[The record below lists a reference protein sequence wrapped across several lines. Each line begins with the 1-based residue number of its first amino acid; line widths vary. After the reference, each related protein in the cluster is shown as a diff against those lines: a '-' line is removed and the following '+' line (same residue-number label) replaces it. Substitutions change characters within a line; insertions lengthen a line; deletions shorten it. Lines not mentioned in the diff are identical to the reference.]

1 MNYISTRNKSLNF
14 DFSNIFLRGLAPDG
28 GLFLPSEI
36 KKFSDNKLKELSKL
50 NYIDLGVE
58 IISEFCVP
66 ALKKGKIKLI
76 LDEAYSSF
84 NTKNI
89 VEIKKI
95 DNINLLELYHGPTL
109 AFKDIAMQV
118 IGLMYEALNL
128 NKKKINIIVATSG
141 DTGSAAIAALKE
153 KTEQQLDEEL
163 LPFGFIDTGDPIA
176 DEQGWIEYRPERTFE
191 I

>member
-66 ALKKGKIKLI
+66 ALKKG
-76 LDEAYSSF
+76 
-84 NTKNI
+84 
-89 VEIKKI
+89 
-95 DNINLLELYHGPTL
+95 
-109 AFKDIAMQV
+109 
-118 IGLMYEALNL
+118 
-128 NKKKINIIVATSG
+128 
-141 DTGSAAIAALKE
+141 
-153 KTEQQLDEEL
+153 
-163 LPFGFIDTGDPIA
+163 
-176 DEQGWIEYRPERTFE
+176 
-191 I
+191 

>member
-14 DFSNIFLRGLAPDG
+14 DFSSIFLRGLAPDG

-36 KKFSDNKLKELSKL
+36 KKFSDNELKELSKL

-66 ALKKGKIKLI
+66 VLKKSKIKLI

-84 NTKNI
+84 DTKNI
-89 VEIKKI
+89 VEIRKI

-128 NKKKINIIVATSG
+128 NKKKNKYNCCNI
-141 DTGSAAIAALKE
+141 
-153 KTEQQLDEEL
+153 
-163 LPFGFIDTGDPIA
+163 
-176 DEQGWIEYRPERTFE
+176 R
-191 I
+191 